1 MKISLLTFDQL
12 SKELQDNVIE
22 ELLKNRKFVDMRS
35 DDEITVAKKLVSL
48 EGKKT
53 PQSWIVWS
61 ITAATD
67 PNLLVK

>member
-22 ELLKNRKFVDMRS
+22 ELLKNRKFVDMRP
-35 DDEITVAKKLVSL
+35 DEITVAKKIVSL

-53 PQSWIVWS
+53 PQSWILWS